1 MLKKKKNDQY
11 RHVKNA
17 LIAFVCVILIGTFG
31 YMIIEHLDFLEA
43 LYMTIITIS
52 TVGYREIATEPS
64 AAGEIFTI
72 FMIICGLGT
81 VVYFTTSV
89 VELLIEGR
97 ILDIMGRR
105 RFLRELKELSG
116 HYIICGYGRV
126 GKQIAGECQHRG
138 ASVVIIER
146 DNDAFESC
154 VNDGFIAIKGDATE
168 EADLRKVGI
177 ENAKGLVTAVSSDAD
192 NLFVTMTARIIRPDI
207 FIVGRCN
214 SDHSESKLYR
224 AGADRAL
231 SPHNVGGRKMAALVM
246 KPLVCDF
253 LDVVTHGELVELTLD
268 DVMVKSGSP
277 VVGRK
282 IKEIVSGEFKG
293 IIILGIK
300 RIKREYMVNPGGGTV
315 IENEDI
321 LIISG
326 PADMR
331 RKFMKLCN
339 PERQL

>member
-1 MLKKKKNDQY
+1 MLRKKNDQY
-11 RHVKNA
+11 RHLKLA
-17 LIAFVCVILIGTFG
+17 LVAFIVVISIGTAG
-31 YMIIEHLDFLEA
+31 YMIIERLDFLEA

-52 TVGYREIATEPS
+52 TVGYREIAPKPS

-72 FMIICGLGT
+72 ILIICGLAT

-89 VELLIEGR
+89 VEMLIEGR
-97 ILDIMGRR
+97 ILEIMGRR
-105 RFLRELKELSG
+105 KFLRELKELSG

-146 DNDAFESC
+146 DNDTFESC
-154 VNDGFIAIKGDATE
+154 INDGYIAIKGDATDE
-168 EADLRKVGI
+168 QDLRKAGI

-192 NLFVTMTARIIRPDI
+192 NLFVTMTARIIRPDL

-231 SPHNVGGRKMAALVM
+231 SPHNVGGRRMAALVL

-253 LDVVTHGELVELTLD
+253 LDVVTHGDLVELTLD
-268 DVMVKSGSP
+268 DVTVRGGSP
-277 VVGRK
+277 TVGRK

-300 RIKREYMVNPGGGTV
+300 RIKREYMVNPGGDTI
-315 IENEDI
+315 IETGDI

-326 PADMR
+326 PEEL
-331 RKFMKLCN
+331 RKEFLKLC
-339 PERQL
+339 QLEH

>member
-1 MLKKKKNDQY
+1 MLRKKNNQY
-11 RHVKNA
+11 RHLKNA
-17 LIAFVCVILIGTFG
+17 LAAFIIVIIIGTSG
-31 YMIIEHLDFLEA
+31 YMIIEHLNFLES
-43 LYMTIITIS
+43 LYMTVITIS
-52 TVGYREIATEPS
+52 TVGYREIAPNPS
-64 AAGEIFTI
+64 AAGEVFTI
-72 FMIICGLGT
+72 FLIICGLAT

-89 VELLIEGR
+89 VELLLEGR

-105 RFLRELKELSG
+105 KFLRELKELSG
-116 HYIICGYGRV
+116 HYIVCGYGRV

-146 DNDAFESC
+146 DAATFESC
-154 VNDGFIAIKGDATE
+154 VSDGYIAIKGDATDE
-168 EADLRKVGI
+168 MDLRKAGI
-177 ENAKGLVTAVSSDAD
+177 ENARGLVTALSSDAD
-192 NLFVTMTARIIRPDI
+192 NLFVTMTARIIRPDL

-231 SPHNVGGRKMAALVM
+231 SPHNVGGRRMAALVL

-268 DVMVKSGSP
+268 DVTVSGGSP
-277 VVGRK
+277 AVGRK
-282 IKEIVSGEFKG
+282 IKEVVSGEYKG
-293 IIILGIK
+293 IIVLGIK

-315 IENEDI
+315 IETGDI

-326 PADMR
+326 PSEL
-331 RKFMKLCN
+331 RKEFIKLCQS
-339 PERQL
+339 EH